1 MPDKGIKSEIAQ
13 VQLSDFRRDDHA
25 FRKTL

>member
-1 MPDKGIKSEIAQ
+1 MPNKGIKSEIAQ
-13 VQLSDFRRDDHA
+13 VQLRDFRREDHA